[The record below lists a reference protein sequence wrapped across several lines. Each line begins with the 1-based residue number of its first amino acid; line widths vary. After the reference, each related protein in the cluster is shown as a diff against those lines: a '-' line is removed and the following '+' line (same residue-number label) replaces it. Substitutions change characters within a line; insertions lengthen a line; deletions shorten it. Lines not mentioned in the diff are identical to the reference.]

1 MAVLNQKSVLDMIK
15 EFRRNWH
22 ALCNS
27 ERTTLCGADSML
39 LALQLSMA
47 ENNKQHSGEFTV
59 SLSDVLLTWKYLLH
73 EKLNLPIENV
83 KVIDHYEDIRRTYD
97 DFLKNSNMLDLI
109 DVYQRCRILTSNC
122 ENNNTM
128 SPGSALWSLS
138 ENGGVL
144 LPGLDLSA
152 PREDSPV
159 SALLA
164 QQERKGEPHPARSWP
179 RNSGLPG
186 IPDTARRKRPDLKK
200 LKAAMERSEL
210 RDFLSG
216 KQYAVGDETDLY
228 VPVSPMSKHNQDNEK
243 VQLVAR
249 KIFFSYLNLLV
260 NSKNDL
266 ALAHI
271 LNIPDRGLGRE
282 AFTDLKHAARE
293 KQMSIFL
300 VATSFI
306 RTIELG
312 GKGYAPSPSDP
323 LRTHVKGLSNFI
335 NFIDKLD
342 EILGEISNPSIAG
355 GRILSVIKMQ
365 LIKGHNSRDPFYK
378 AVEEV
383 AQDLDL
389 RIKNII
395 NSQQG
400 GVAVST
406 TDISPARPKSYA
418 INRGTAYCG
427 RDTVKT
433 LLILL
438 DEEAASAPTENKAEL
453 LYDDENTIHH
463 NGTSILTLFRSPT
476 QVNNSLMKPL
486 RERVHKSIQ
495 EKKVKMKQTL
505 IRSQFACTYKDDC
518 MISKDSWKNVNSA
531 SKPLHVLHMEND
543 LSEGI
548 NSPVGRSTIGTSFG
562 NVHLDRSENEKLSRK
577 SSSQTGNK
585 TSKRKQVD
593 LDGENIL
600 SDNGNDP
607 PQHKNVKI
615 PKTSNSSHNKLECKL
630 ARVARGSKCTA
641 KGKLS
646 IGQTKLTQYFRL

>member
-1 MAVLNQKSVLDMIK
+1 MAVLNQKSVMDMIK

-22 ALCNS
+22 SLCNS
-27 ERTTLCGADSML
+27 ERTTVCGADSML

-73 EKLNLPIENV
+73 EKLNLPVENM
-83 KVIDHYEDIRRTYD
+83 KVNDHYENIRRIYH

-109 DVYQRCRILTSNC
+109 DVYNKCSVLTSNY
-122 ENNNTM
+122 ENHTNI
-128 SPGSALWSLS
+128 SPS
-138 ENGGVL
+138 
-144 LPGLDLSA
+144 
-152 PREDSPV
+152 
-159 SALLA
+159 
-164 QQERKGEPHPARSWP
+164 Q
-179 RNSGLPG
+179 
-186 IPDTARRKRPDLKK
+186 
-200 LKAAMERSEL
+200 L

-216 KQYAVGDETDLY
+216 RHYAVGDEIDFY
-228 VPVSPMSKHNQDNEK
+228 VPTSPISKNNQDNEK
-243 VQLVAR
+243 VKLLAK
-249 KIFFSYLNLLV
+249 KIIYSYLNLLV

-282 AFTDLKHAARE
+282 AFTDLKHAAQE

-323 LRTHVKGLSNFI
+323 LRTHIKGLSNFI

-342 EILGEISNPSIAG
+342 EILGEIPNPSIAG
-355 GRILSVIKMQ
+355 GRILSVIKTQ
-365 LIKGHNSRDPFYK
+365 LIKGQNSRGPFYK

-400 GVAVST
+400 DVAAST
-406 TDISPARPKSYA
+406 TGISPSRPKFHA
-418 INRGTAYCG
+418 INHGTAYCG

-433 LLILL
+433 LLVLL
-438 DEEAASAPTENKAEL
+438 DEDAASAPTKNKADL
-453 LYDDENTIHH
+453 LYDNENTIHH

-476 QVNNSLMKPL
+476 QVNNSSMKPL
-486 RERVHKSIQ
+486 RERIHNSMQ
-495 EKKVKMKQTL
+495 EKKIKMKQTL

-518 MISKDSWKNVNSA
+518 TISKDKWNVNSS
-531 SKPLHVLHMEND
+531 SKPLCVLHMEND
-543 LSEGI
+543 LSEGV
-548 NSPVGRSTIGTSFG
+548 NSSVGRPTIGTSSG
-562 NVHLDRSENEKLSRK
+562 NVHLDRSKNEKVARK
-577 SSSQTGNK
+577 SNSQTGNK
-585 TSKRKQVD
+585 SSKRKQVD
-593 LDGENIL
+593 LDDENSL
-600 SDNGNDP
+600 CDNGNEP
-607 PQHKNVKI
+607 PEHKNVKI
-615 PKTSNSSHNKLECKL
+615 PKTSKDLQNKLDGKL
-630 ARVARGSKCTA
+630 VRIVKSNKRTA
-641 KGKLS
+641 KDKL
-646 IGQTKLTQYFRL
+646 ITGQTKLTQFFKL

>member
-1 MAVLNQKSVLDMIK
+1 MAVLNRKSVLDMIK

-22 ALCNS
+22 TFCNS
-27 ERTTLCGADSML
+27 ERTTVCGADSML

-47 ENNKQHSGEFTV
+47 ENNKQYSGEFTV

-73 EKLNLPIENV
+73 EKLNLPVENM
-83 KVIDHYEDIRRTYD
+83 KVIDHYENIRKIYD
-97 DFLKNSNMLDLI
+97 DFLKNSNMLDMI
-109 DVYQRCRILTSNC
+109 DVYKKCNVLTSNY
-122 ENNNTM
+122 ENYANI
-128 SPGSALWSLS
+128 SPSQLW
-138 ENGGVL
+138 
-144 LPGLDLSA
+144 
-152 PREDSPV
+152 
-159 SALLA
+159 
-164 QQERKGEPHPARSWP
+164 
-179 RNSGLPG
+179 
-186 IPDTARRKRPDLKK
+186 
-200 LKAAMERSEL
+200 
-210 RDFLSG
+210 DFLSG
-216 KQYAVGDETDLY
+216 RQYAVDDETDFSE
-228 VPVSPMSKHNQDNEK
+228 PVSPMSKHNQDNEK
-243 VQLVAR
+243 VQLLAK
-249 KIFFSYLNLLV
+249 KIIYSYLNLLV

-323 LRTHVKGLSNFI
+323 LRTHIKGLSNFI

-342 EILGEISNPSIAG
+342 EILGEIPNPSIAG

-365 LIKGHNSRDPFYK
+365 LIKGQNSRDPFYK

-389 RIKNII
+389 RIKSII

-400 GVAVST
+400 DLALST
-406 TDISPARPKSYA
+406 TDISPARPKSHA
-418 INRGTAYCG
+418 INHGTAYCG

-433 LLILL
+433 LLVLL
-438 DEEAASAPTENKAEL
+438 DEEAASAPTKNKAEL

-476 QVNNSLMKPL
+476 QVNNSSMKPL
-486 RERVHKSIQ
+486 RERIHMSVQ
-495 EKKVKMKQTL
+495 EKTIKMKQTL

-518 MISKDSWKNVNSA
+518 MISKDKWNNVNSA
-531 SKPLHVLHMEND
+531 SKPLCVLHMEND
-543 LSEGI
+543 LSGGV
-548 NSPVGRSTIGTSFG
+548 NSSVGRPTIGTSSG
-562 NVHLDRSENEKLSRK
+562 NVHLDRSKNEKVARK
-577 SSSQTGNK
+577 SISLTGNK
-585 TSKRKQVD
+585 SSKRKQVD
-593 LDGENIL
+593 LDDENIL
-600 SDNGNDP
+600 CDNGNEP

-615 PKTSNSSHNKLECKL
+615 PKASKDLQSKLDGKL
-630 ARVARGSKCTA
+630 VRVAKSNKCTA
-641 KGKLS
+641 KDKL
-646 IGQTKLTQYFRL
+646 ITGQTKLTQFFRL

>member
-27 ERTTLCGADSML
+27 ERMTICGADSML
-39 LALQLSMA
+39 LVLQLSMA
-47 ENNKQHSGEFTV
+47 ENNKQS
-59 SLSDVLLTWKYLLH
+59 
-73 EKLNLPIENV
+73 
-83 KVIDHYEDIRRTYD
+83 
-97 DFLKNSNMLDLI
+97 
-109 DVYQRCRILTSNC
+109 Q
-122 ENNNTM
+122 
-128 SPGSALWSLS
+128 
-138 ENGGVL
+138 
-144 LPGLDLSA
+144 
-152 PREDSPV
+152 
-159 SALLA
+159 
-164 QQERKGEPHPARSWP
+164 
-179 RNSGLPG
+179 
-186 IPDTARRKRPDLKK
+186 
-200 LKAAMERSEL
+200 L

-216 KQYAVGDETDLY
+216 KQHAEGDETDLY
-228 VPVSPMSKHNQDNEK
+228 VPISPVSKQNQDNEK

-406 TDISPARPKSYA
+406 TDISPARPKSYT
-418 INRGTAYCG
+418 INHGTAYCG

-433 LLILL
+433 LLVLL
-438 DEEAASAPTENKAEL
+438 DEEAATVPTKNKAEL
-453 LYDDENTIHH
+453 LHDDENTIHH
-463 NGTSILTLFRSPT
+463 NGTSILTLFRGYKFT
-476 QVNNSLMKPL
+476 CWKINNWNKFWKCS
-486 RERVHKSIQ
+486 SGQ
-495 EKKVKMKQTL
+495 E
-505 IRSQFACTYKDDC
+505 
-518 MISKDSWKNVNSA
+518 
-531 SKPLHVLHMEND
+531 
-543 LSEGI
+543 
-548 NSPVGRSTIGTSFG
+548 
-562 NVHLDRSENEKLSRK
+562 
-577 SSSQTGNK
+577 
-585 TSKRKQVD
+585 
-593 LDGENIL
+593 
-600 SDNGNDP
+600 
-607 PQHKNVKI
+607 
-615 PKTSNSSHNKLECKL
+615 
-630 ARVARGSKCTA
+630 
-641 KGKLS
+641 
-646 IGQTKLTQYFRL
+646 

>member
-27 ERTTLCGADSML
+27 ERMTICGADSML
-39 LALQLSMA
+39 LVLQLSMA

-59 SLSDVLLTWKYLLH
+59 SLSDVFLTWKYLLH

-83 KVIDHYEDIRRTYD
+83 KVIDHYEDIRKTYD

-109 DVYQRCRILTSNC
+109 DVYQRCKILTSNC
-122 ENNNTM
+122 ENNTI
-128 SPGSALWSLS
+128 SP
-138 ENGGVL
+138 
-144 LPGLDLSA
+144 
-152 PREDSPV
+152 
-159 SALLA
+159 
-164 QQERKGEPHPARSWP
+164 
-179 RNSGLPG
+179 
-186 IPDTARRKRPDLKK
+186 
-200 LKAAMERSEL
+200 
-210 RDFLSG
+210 
-216 KQYAVGDETDLY
+216 
-228 VPVSPMSKHNQDNEK
+228 

-406 TDISPARPKSYA
+406 TDISPARPKSYT
-418 INRGTAYCG
+418 INHGTAYCG

-433 LLILL
+433 LLVLL
-438 DEEAASAPTENKAEL
+438 DEEAATVPTKNKAEL
-453 LYDDENTIHH
+453 LHDDENTIHH
-463 NGTSILTLFRSPT
+463 NGTSILTLFRSPA

-486 RERVHKSIQ
+486 RERIHKSIQ

-518 MISKDSWKNVNSA
+518 MISKDNWNNVNSA
-531 SKPLHVLHMEND
+531 SKPMHVLHMEND

-562 NVHLDRSENEKLSRK
+562 NVHLDRSKNEKLSRK

-600 SDNGNDP
+600 CDNGNDP

-615 PKTSNSSHNKLECKL
+615 PKTSNNSHNKLECKL

-641 KGKLS
+641 KDKLI

>member
-59 SLSDVLLTWKYLLH
+59 SLSDVFLTWKYLLH

-83 KVIDHYEDIRRTYD
+83 KVIDHYEDIRKTYD
-97 DFLKNSNMLDLI
+97 GLLKNSNMLDLI
-109 DVYQRCRILTSNC
+109 DVYQRCKILTSNC
-122 ENNNTM
+122 ENNTI
-128 SPGSALWSLS
+128 SPS
-138 ENGGVL
+138 
-144 LPGLDLSA
+144 
-152 PREDSPV
+152 
-159 SALLA
+159 
-164 QQERKGEPHPARSWP
+164 Q
-179 RNSGLPG
+179 
-186 IPDTARRKRPDLKK
+186 
-200 LKAAMERSEL
+200 L

-216 KQYAVGDETDLY
+216 RQHAEGDETDLY
-228 VPVSPMSKHNQDNEK
+228 VPVSPMSKQNQDNEK

-282 AFTDLKHAARE
+282 AFTDLKRAARE

-306 RTIELG
+306 RTLELG

-342 EILGEISNPSIAG
+342 EILGEISNSSIAG

-418 INRGTAYCG
+418 INHGTAYCG

-433 LLILL
+433 LLVLL
-438 DEEAASAPTENKAEL
+438 DEEAATIPTKNKAEL

-486 RERVHKSIQ
+486 RERIHKSIQ

-518 MISKDSWKNVNSA
+518 MISKDNWNNVNSA

-562 NVHLDRSENEKLSRK
+562 NVHLDRSKNEKLSRK

-600 SDNGNDP
+600 CDNGNDP

-615 PKTSNSSHNKLECKL
+615 PKTSNNSHNKLECKL

-641 KGKLS
+641 KDKLI